1 MVQPIWGLNGKNLF
15 WEQMNFRA
23 VHRSGV
29 FDVFFR
35 VGLFY
40 FTAMSTRGELIKEA
54 SRSIR
59 EARKRWN
66 AHDKNQSC
74 RQARDRALVAYEKLS
89 KEERNELPEVL
100 RVWLRY
106 RSEKYFGAGRNG
118 NGMSSKSSKD
128 KKKEAAPNH
137 AVAARKIMSGVGPLY
152 ILSSKRGICGLFFGH
167 RVEPSTLPKDN
178 SRDRFLN
185 QAEKELGEYFE
196 GDREIFE
203 VVIDARGSQFQ
214 RLVWRQLSAIP
225 FGETRGYGEIAE
237 KVENPKAVRAV
248 GTANGANPVSIIV
261 PCHRVIGKDGA
272 LTGFG
277 GGLEIKKKLL
287 QLEGVLLEAM

>member
-1 MVQPIWGLNGKNLF
+1 MA
-15 WEQMNFRA
+15 MN
-23 VHRSGV
+23 
-29 FDVFFR
+29 
-35 VGLFY
+35 
-40 FTAMSTRGELIKEA
+40 MRGELIKEA
-54 SRSIR
+54 SRLIR

-100 RVWLRY
+100 KVWLRY
-106 RSEKYFGAGRNG
+106 RSEKYFGTGRNG